1 MSFSN
6 MRIGGLATGM
16 DIYSLVNDMMRVRR
30 MPVDKLNQ
38 QKQILQWQQEDL
50 RSINNT
56 LRTFRDKAF
65 DMRLQRT
72 YLAREAISSNESAV
86 RVTANSEAVEGTYTF
101 SVDKLARGAYLNSHL
116 DIVEYNDGQTLH
128 EQFGLADEEI
138 EFRIMNGT
146 GSNKIAVNFTIDPKE
161 NNIYDVVNLINNAKD
176 DDGKS
181 LGIKASYDKNLNRF
195 FLMTSQTGQDQVI
208 EWEDVSG
215 SFLTDSLHLSES
227 GIAGEDASVT
237 LNGLNFS
244 RPTNNFTVNGITFNI
259 QDTVDE
265 ATITVKNDTDTV
277 FNNIKDFITSYN
289 ETMAAVRSKLGEPL
303 YRDFPPLTDLQRE
316 QLTDKQMEQWEEKSR
331 SGLLRNDPMLSRMHS
346 SLRTLMSSG
355 VEGSALKSLSAIGI
369 GTTANYL
376 ASDLVIN
383 EEKLRQAIQEN
394 PEAVMELF
402 TKQAGEGEDKNQNGI
417 ARRLYDEVNSTIRLV
432 SDRAGSSDSL
442 SRVDNSTMG
451 KNVTRIDK
459 EISSWESRLKQIEER
474 YWRQFTAMEK
484 AINQMNSQSAWLAQQ
499 LGGMGG

>member
-176 DDGKS
+176 
-181 LGIKASYDKNLNRF
+181 
-195 FLMTSQTGQDQVI
+195 
-208 EWEDVSG
+208 E
-215 SFLTDSLHLSES
+215 
-227 GIAGEDASVT
+227 
-237 LNGLNFS
+237 
-244 RPTNNFTVNGITFNI
+244 
-259 QDTVDE
+259 
-265 ATITVKNDTDTV
+265 
-277 FNNIKDFITSYN
+277 
-289 ETMAAVRSKLGEPL
+289 
-303 YRDFPPLTDLQRE
+303 
-316 QLTDKQMEQWEEKSR
+316 
-331 SGLLRNDPMLSRMHS
+331 
-346 SLRTLMSSG
+346 
-355 VEGSALKSLSAIGI
+355 IG
-369 GTTANYL
+369 
-376 ASDLVIN
+376 
-383 EEKLRQAIQEN
+383 
-394 PEAVMELF
+394 
-402 TKQAGEGEDKNQNGI
+402 
-417 ARRLYDEVNSTIRLV
+417 
-432 SDRAGSSDSL
+432 RAH
-442 SRVDNSTMG
+442 V
-451 KNVTRIDK
+451 
-459 EISSWESRLKQIEER
+459 
-474 YWRQFTAMEK
+474 
-484 AINQMNSQSAWLAQQ
+484 
-499 LGGMGG
+499 